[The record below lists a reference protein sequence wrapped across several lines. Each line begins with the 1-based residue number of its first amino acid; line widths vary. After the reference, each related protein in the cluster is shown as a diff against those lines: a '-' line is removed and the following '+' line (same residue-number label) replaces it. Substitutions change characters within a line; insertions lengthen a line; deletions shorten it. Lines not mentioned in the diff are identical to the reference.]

1 MLGDNIKRFRK
12 EANLSQEAL
21 AEKLGV
27 SRQSISLWENNQ
39 SQPSIETLLSLS
51 KALNK
56 TTDELLS
63 SKQESPVET
72 VPQNKEST
80 HKKSSKPLFIVI
92 AIIALAL
99 IGGACFFWLSSDS
112 PVAKPTI
119 LSKNFSENTD
129 AIATA
134 EGSVVKVFCYD
145 HLGNEI
151 ATGSGVVLFQKDMIV
166 TNYHV
171 IDDVH
176 SIKVSTDQDITYKV
190 LGVWHQNEKQDIAIL
205 KLTQETTLTPLK
217 IGDPTVLKK
226 GETLTAIGSPLGIKN
241 TVSKGNLSAR
251 IMQGD
256 YDILQ
261 FTAPISNGSSGGAL
275 FNEKGEVVGITYA
288 SFAEGQNLNLAIP
301 IDLVQKLYQSK
312 STSIEPTSLEEAYW
326 ENHIDEYYEFTYG
339 KPIEVTLE
347 QLKKNPHQYDKK
359 YIKIVSYV
367 SSIDM
372 FKEDLKFGLYI
383 SNKSDITKDAK
394 NDEETDN
401 SNNFTKHPFIRVN
414 THAPFCSY
422 TYGTRKNL
430 SISIGQKIEIIGV
443 FSCWE
448 QGDKMGDGTSIYQYS
463 GAEIDMAYID
473 GIR

>member
-27 SRQSISLWENNQ
+27 TRQSISLWENNQ

-51 KALNK
+51 KVLNK

-63 SKQESPVET
+63 STQESPVEMA
-72 VPQNKEST
+72 PQDKESNP
-80 HKKSSKPLFIVI
+80 KKSSKPLFIVI

-99 IGGACFFWLSSDS
+99 IGGACFFWLSPDS
-112 PVAKPTI
+112 PIAKPTI
-119 LSKNFSENTD
+119 LSKNFSEDTD
-129 AIATA
+129 AIAMA

-226 GETLTAIGSPLGIKN
+226 GETVTAIGSPLGIKN

-288 SFAEGQNLNLAIP
+288 SFTEGQNLNLAIP

-326 ENHIDEYYEFTYG
+326 ENHVDEYYEFTYG
-339 KPIEVTLE
+339 KPIEVTLD
-347 QLKKNPHQYDKK
+347 QLKKNPSFYDNK
-359 YIKIVSYV
+359 YIKITTYV
-367 SSIDM
+367 SSVDM
-372 FKEDLKFGLYI
+372 FKEPVMLGIYLANSDDVT
-383 SNKSDITKDAK
+383 KSKE
-394 NDEETDN
+394 NDENKNTH
-401 SNNFTKHPFIRVN
+401 SNFEEHPFLRVN
-414 THAPFCSY
+414 NRTIKVNE
-422 TYGTRKNL
+422 GEKV
-430 SISIGQKIEIIGV
+430 EIIGI
-443 FSCWE
+443 FMYWE
-448 QGDKMGDGTSIYQYS
+448 KGEDFNDSPLEYS
-463 GAEIDMAYID
+463 KAYID
-473 GIR
+473 LVYLNGIRKN